1 MKMAEYMLY
10 HIGEIYD
17 GVISGVTGWGF
28 YVELPNTIEGLVHVS
43 SLEGDYFVFDE
54 ENYRLTGEITRREY
68 SLGQKVRVRVA
79 GADVENRTID
89 FVLAGEEK
97 DE

>member
-1 MKMAEYMLY
+1 M
-10 HIGEIYD
+10 
-17 GVISGVTGWGF
+17 
-28 YVELPNTIEGLVHVS
+28 
-43 SLEGDYFVFDE
+43 FDE
-54 ENYRLTGEITRREY
+54 ENYRLTGEITKREY